1 MCWQNQV
8 PLGQDSVFDDFGEH
22 FNLMSKQ
29 TKNISKQTL
38 KITDEG
44 HNNIEN
50 IVSTVVEGW
59 LILDIL
65 VY

>member
-44 HNNIEN
+44 DNNIEN
-50 IVSTVVEGW
+50 IVYTVEG
-59 LILDIL
+59 
-65 VY
+65 

>member
-29 TKNISKQTL
+29 SKNISKQTL
-38 KITDEG
+38 KITDEE
-44 HNNIEN
+44 NNIEN
-50 IVSTVVEGW
+50 IVSIVVEGW

>member
-29 TKNISKQTL
+29 SKNISKQTL
-38 KITDEG
+38 KMTDEE
-44 HNNIEN
+44 NKIEN
-50 IVSTVVEGW
+50 IVSTVVEG
-59 LILDIL
+59 
-65 VY
+65 

>member
-38 KITDEG
+38 KMTDEE
-44 HNNIEN
+44 NKIEN

>member
-29 TKNISKQTL
+29 SKNISKQTL
-38 KITDEG
+38 KMTDEE
-44 HNNIEN
+44 NKIEN